1 MRPGAFLA
9 GDDLAADRRDGGA
22 QIRLIGLMV
31 LLTTP
36 VAFIYH
42 AAMHAM
48 FPVTFSLPTFLFI
61 PNVRFT
67 DFYEPYLDAQLYGPS
82 SSTNTVYS
90 PLVHVFMTALTH
102 IPDFVAL
109 TLVMA
114 VFGASLALLTWHGV
128 TARVGSRRLR
138 WAYVLIFCF
147 LSYPVLFL
155 VDRANLEMLVFA
167 LLAAFVWLYYW
178 RGSRWA
184 FLPLGLAIAAKYYAV
199 VLLVVLVA
207 ERRWRQLALC
217 VAAAVAAEALAT
229 VALSAVSG
237 FSVFQVIANTR
248 TTLAHH
254 QQGGIAGV
262 WYSHNLVGAFAL
274 VDRLTGYGV
283 QSIYGFQL
291 ALHIFEAGLF
301 VLVVVCCVAYD
312 MPAWKRLAALVI
324 CMLVLPQ
331 ESRDYTLIHLFL
343 PLALIGR
350 DGLQCPHR
358 RLIAV
363 LFGLVLVPMA
373 WVPYRNALMP
383 AGWPLNFSMI
393 IYPVVLLALL
403 AVILT
408 TGVTR
413 KVRDTPRDTLRD
425 TVDDRAGD
433 AVDDRAGDASGR
445 TAGAAAEP
453 ACEAVGQLPPTAGTT
468 SEPALAETTR

>member
-1 MRPGAFLA
+1 MRVGAFLS

-31 LLTTP
+31 LVTTP
-36 VAFIYH
+36 VAFVYH

-48 FPVTFSLPTFLFI
+48 FPATFSLPTFLFN
-61 PNVRFT
+61 PVARFT
-67 DFYEPYLDAQLYGPS
+67 DFYEPYLDARLYGPPS
-82 SSTNTVYS
+82 TTNTVYS

-102 IPDFVAL
+102 IPDYVAL
-109 TLVMA
+109 ALVTA
-114 VFGASLALLTWHGV
+114 AFGASLALLTWHGV
-128 TARVGSRRLR
+128 AARVGSRRLR
-138 WAYVLIFCF
+138 WAYVLIFCL

-155 VDRANLEMLVFA
+155 VDRGNLEMLVFV

-199 VLLVVLVA
+199 VLLVVLAA
-207 ERRWRQLALC
+207 ERRWRQFALC
-217 VAAAVAAEALAT
+217 LAAAIAAEALAT
-229 VALSAVSG
+229 VVLSAVSG
-237 FSVFQVIANTR
+237 FSVLQVISNTR
-248 TTLAHH
+248 DTLAHH
-254 QQGGIAGV
+254 DVGGIAGV
-262 WYSHNLVGAFAL
+262 WYSHNLGGAFAL
-274 VDRLTGYGV
+274 VDRLTGYGI
-283 QSIYGFQL
+283 QSIAGFQL
-291 ALHIFEAGLF
+291 ALHIFEVGLF
-301 VLVVVCCVAYD
+301 VVVVICCAAYD
-312 MPAWKRLAALVI
+312 MPPWKRLAALVI

-331 ESRDYTLIHLFL
+331 ESHDYTMVHLFL

-350 DGLQCPHR
+350 DGLRCPHK

-363 LFGLVLVPMA
+363 LFGLALVPMA

-413 KVRDTPRDTLRD
+413 KVRGGAPDTP
-425 TVDDRAGD
+425 
-433 AVDDRAGDASGR
+433 
-445 TAGAAAEP
+445 P
-453 ACEAVGQLPPTAGTT
+453 
-468 SEPALAETTR
+468 EPALAETIR

>member
-1 MRPGAFLA
+1 
-9 GDDLAADRRDGGA
+9 
-22 QIRLIGLMV
+22 
-31 LLTTP
+31 
-36 VAFIYH
+36 
-42 AAMHAM
+42 
-48 FPVTFSLPTFLFI
+48 
-61 PNVRFT
+61 
-67 DFYEPYLDAQLYGPS
+67 
-82 SSTNTVYS
+82 
-90 PLVHVFMTALTH
+90 MTALTRV
-102 IPDFVAL
+102 PDFVAL

-445 TAGAAAEP
+445 TAGAAADP

>member
-1 MRPGAFLA
+1 MRLGAFLA
-9 GDDLAADRRDGGA
+9 GEDLAADRRDGGA

-48 FPVTFSLPTFLFI
+48 FPGTFSLPTFLFI

-67 DFYEPYLDAQLYGPS
+67 DFYEPYLDARLYGPPS
-82 SSTNTVYS
+82 NTNTVYS

-114 VFGASLALLTWHGV
+114 VFGASLALLIWHGV

-138 WAYVLIFCF
+138 WVYVLIFCF

-184 FLPLGLAIAAKYYAV
+184 FLPLSLAIAAKYYAV

-248 TTLAHH
+248 YTLAHH
-254 QQGGIAGV
+254 QQIGIAGV
-262 WYSHNLVGAFAL
+262 WFSHNLVGAFAL
-274 VDRLTGYGV
+274 IDRMTGYGL
-283 QSIYGFQL
+283 QSIVGFQL
-291 ALHIFEAGLF
+291 ALHILELGIF
-301 VLVVVCCVAYD
+301 VVVVICCVAYD

-331 ESRDYTLIHLFL
+331 ESHDYTMIHLFL

-350 DGLQCPHR
+350 DGLRCPHKR
-358 RLIAV
+358 IIAV
-363 LFGLVLVPMA
+363 LFGLALVPMA
-373 WVPYRNALMP
+373 WLPYQTALLP
-383 AGWPLNFSMI
+383 SGSLLNFSMI
-393 IYPVVLLALL
+393 IYPLVLLTLL

-413 KVRDTPRDTLRD
+413 K
-425 TVDDRAGD
+425 DRGM
-433 AVDDRAGDASGR
+433 AVAAP
-445 TAGAAAEP
+445 GAPAETSLPGKGATRGVAEP
-453 ACEAVGQLPPTAGTT
+453 AAEAVAQTPAAGATLGPLGAT
-468 SEPALAETTR
+468 IAETTR